1 LSIRDWRSRGRNM
14 PVRAWAKMY
23 VVPAEPGRLEP
34 VGRYS
39 ATLQYGKALG
49 SLGGWTTGRSML
61 SAGTTTRVTT
71 RAAEGLAEAP
81 LEAPGVGSVGSVGNG
96 RSEGDA
102 AGAAETNAGGL
113 GTVAWAGTP

>member
-1 LSIRDWRSRGRNM
+1 M
-14 PVRAWAKMY
+14 PVRACAKTY
-23 VVPAEPGRLEP
+23 VVPAKPGRLVP
-34 VGRYS
+34 VKNSS